1 MSRTL
6 TLIEAG
12 WQSAR
17 ALAKRGQTTAA
28 LAQLNRLL
36 ARPDVPALLSAEA
49 HRLAGELSIGVEKFA
64 AARRHLNAAAALEP
78 AHAGTQYLIG
88 RAWEEDPDGC
98 DRRAAICFK
107 KAVALDGTSSL
118 YRVAFGRA
126 AARCGKM
133 KLGTREMLAAAEA
146 ASGDLE
152 VVLAAVR
159 GLVEVGKVGAAR
171 RVVAKA
177 RFLRPGDAELAA
189 VWEWVKFETARLSQR
204 KAGKVAKTLE
214 ETRYAQDAHFATDG
228 DRVTLPFLR
237 IAETGD
243 DAGKRSGG
251 VVRRDAASFPRP
263 HVARR
268 QARKA
273 DR

>member
-1 MSRTL
+1 MSMTL

-17 ALAKRGQTTAA
+17 TLAKRGQTTAA
-28 LAQLNRLL
+28 LAQLTRLL
-36 ARPDVPALLSAEA
+36 ARPDVPAALAAEA
-49 HRLAGELSIGVEKFA
+49 HRLAGELAVGLEKFT

-78 AHAGTQYLIG
+78 THAGTQYAMG

-107 KAVALDGTSSL
+107 KAVALDGTSAL

-133 KLGTREMLAAAEA
+133 KLGTREMLAAAEVA
-146 ASGDLE
+146 GIDLE

-177 RFLRPGDAELAA
+177 RFLRPGDAELGAA
-189 VWEWVKFETARLSQR
+189 WEWVKFETARLSQR
-204 KAGKVAKTLE
+204 KAGKVVKTLE

-237 IAETGD
+237 IAETGE
-243 DAGKRSGG
+243 AGERAGG
-251 VVRRDAASFPRP
+251 IVRRDAASFPRP
-263 HVARR
+263 HVARL
-268 QARKA
+268 QARNA

>member
-1 MSRTL
+1 MSKTL
-6 TLIEAG
+6 TLIDAG
-12 WQSAR
+12 WHSAR
-17 ALAKRGQTTAA
+17 ALAERGQPAAA

-36 ARPDVPALLSAEA
+36 ARPDVPAALAAEA
-49 HRLAGELSIGVEKFA
+49 HRLAGELAVGLEKFA

-78 AHAGTQYLIG
+78 THAGTQYALG

-107 KAVALDGTSSL
+107 KAVALDGPSAL

-146 ASGDLE
+146 AGGDRE

-171 RVVAKA
+171 RVVATA

-189 VWEWVKFETARLSQR
+189 AWEWVKFETARLSQR
-204 KAGKVAKTLE
+204 KASKTRE
-214 ETRYAQDAHFATDG
+214 NTRYAQDAHFATDG

-237 IAETGD
+237 IAEAGE
-243 DAGKRSGG
+243 DAGKRTGG
-251 VVRRDAASFPRP
+251 IVRRDAASFPRP
-263 HVARR
+263 HVARL
-268 QARKA
+268 QARNA